1 MYKLAETFIK
11 KESQWQAPAAA
22 LPPLAIGLGTTAA
35 ITAGGLTYDVLK
47 NNPTDFK
54 KWQTIPTTTAVATG
68 LAAKKVYDWGKDAIN
83 SVGNFVAPKKP
94 TISNTLPNQPGLLS
108 SPKPLNW
115 TNEAVR
121 DNIPTSKAL
130 VKYNGG
136 TNNQDP
142 KKPDDER
149 KPLERFFDGL
159 KNFTKK
165 TLYTAGGI
173 GAVGVGDA
181 LMNFETSRI
190 KNKGINQIK
199 NEDKKQI
206 NLNRKFI
213 DSVQTLPKD
222 KQKYIIDS
230 LKNVPWQNEPQ
241 YPKLPQ
247 DPRR

>member
-11 KESQWQAPAAA
+11 KEAQAQALA
-22 LPPLAIGLGTTAA
+22 LPPMAIGAGLGILGGATAYG
-35 ITAGGLTYDVLK
+35 ISQWLK
-47 NNPTDFK
+47 NPSNTKTLKDIPGNI
-54 KWQTIPTTTAVATG
+54 WNQTKSFAN
-68 LAAKKVYDWGKDAIN
+68 KVGDY
-83 SVGNFVAPKKP
+83 VAPKKP